1 MYLRK
6 PNVRWHFS
14 PTHSWQATR
23 SGTASGGQHNITHRT
38 LHKRWHFPHLQ
49 RLNRGRLRQNPV
61 TLPRAVIVEVSPVS
75 SVTQRR
81 CFKNNSTPV
90 QHGDYMGRLSAK
102 ESGSRPDLMLWK
114 FQPLYLRSTDLVSE
128 RGREWAMEA
137 LQRRGRMPGLFNR
150 TAENDWLNPTPFP
163 MKPLAKSKRQ
173 HVSHSTPNT
182 NALCEE
188 WRGDIRLT
196 EPDCQVTDNQ
206 NMLSSLCHFGIF
218 TVHTGSEDI
227 NELVCVCLHC
237 KKSI

>member
-1 MYLRK
+1 M
-6 PNVRWHFS
+6 
-14 PTHSWQATR
+14 T
-23 SGTASGGQHNITHRT
+23 
-38 LHKRWHFPHLQ
+38 FPHLQ
-49 RLNRGRLRQNPV
+49 RLNRGRQRQNPV

-75 SVTQRR
+75 SVTRR
-81 CFKNNSTPV
+81 RRFKNNSTPV

-128 RGREWAMEA
+128 RGWEWAMEA

-150 TAENDWLNPTPFP
+150 TAENDWLNPTPVP

-173 HVSHSTPNT
+173 HVSHSTANT
-182 NALCEE
+182 NALCAA
-188 WRGDIRLT
+188 WRRDMRLT

-218 TVHTGSEDI
+218 THGFLRHTWTQVCLSGADTFKVTMDDFFICKALLSVFYCTDI
-227 NELVCVCLHC
+227 NENAFD
-237 KKSI
+237 